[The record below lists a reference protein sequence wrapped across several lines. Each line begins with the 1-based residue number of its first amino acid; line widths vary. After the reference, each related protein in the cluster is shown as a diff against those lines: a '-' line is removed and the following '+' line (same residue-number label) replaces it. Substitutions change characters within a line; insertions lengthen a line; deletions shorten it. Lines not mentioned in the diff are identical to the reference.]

1 MWLSNSFMLF
11 MEHNVYLIKKLSL
24 FRYSIHVPAN
34 YLVHVLQKSYI
45 TWCMW
50 KLQLCIDYITWWNS
64 SANLLWRRVYVPYK
78 WHFLYKPFSNP
89 EDSWTQII
97 WRTICLGGKTRDR
110 FSEWYKMNCLQYKKN
125 PAKADAFSF
134 LLAQCSKHGQR
145 KNIGILK
152 SVCLI
157 LVKCKA

>member
-1 MWLSNSFMLF
+1 MLNPTQIFMLF
-11 MEHNVYLIKKLSL
+11 SMCLTAYQPEEPLLMLWIQMHIRYFSKCCCILI
-24 FRYSIHVPAN
+24 
-34 YLVHVLQKSYI
+34 
-45 TWCMW
+45 
-50 KLQLCIDYITWWNS
+50 WWNS
-64 SANLLWRRVYVPYK
+64 SANLLWRRVYVPHK
-78 WHFLYKPFSNP
+78 WHFLYKPFSNT